1 MNPKTANGN
10 EIRALNVTLFILDTK
25 LYKSLL
31 FFCIESEI
39 PPDSIAL
46 TILSIPSTLLTKKE
60 DDKVKIA
67 TDMDI
72 SVVASA

>member
-25 LYKSLL
+25 LYKFLL

-39 PPDSIAL
+39 PPDSIAFA
-46 TILSIPSTLLTKKE
+46 ILSIPSTLLTKKE
-60 DDKVKIA
+60 DDRVKIA
-67 TDMDI
+67 TEMDI
-72 SVVASA
+72 RVVASA